1 MPKATEPMGCRKQ
14 IFGRLKFIG
23 TYSLQPSSTERE
35 CEGQPGGVG
44 VCARVRSAA
53 MFVQGALESM
63 SARCTARCLALTFVD
78 PRKCHSLLFSGS
90 GARCEAQGRI
100 VLQLTQFTQFGNS
113 SVVSTSRRPVRPAR
127 VLPKSP
133 PWPGQVKQIMDTHMS
148 VIHHPCGM
156 ERTLLQSGWIK
167 EET

>member
-78 PRKCHSLLFSGS
+78 PRKCHSLLFRGHIKNGS
-90 GARCEAQGRI
+90 PSSDEFPVHKNRHNKVFPLPGGNQAVVFSLPSTFEVMTGFIDCC
-100 VLQLTQFTQFGNS
+100 LTHS
-113 SVVSTSRRPVRPAR
+113 
-127 VLPKSP
+127 
-133 PWPGQVKQIMDTHMS
+133 
-148 VIHHPCGM
+148 
-156 ERTLLQSGWIK
+156 
-167 EET
+167 